1 MAVEFD
7 PTRPIYLQ
15 IMEEIKRRVVQ
26 GQYPPGARLPSV
38 RETASEMG
46 VNPNTMARAYMELER
61 EGFVDARRGEGSF
74 VTDEAGR
81 VERERESLAGAA
93 RTLFV
98 AQIRQL
104 GLTRAQVRAL
114 LTQIGKEVGNG

>member
-26 GQYPPGARLPSV
+26 GQYPPGAKLPSV

-61 EGFVDARRGEGSF
+61 EGFVATRRGEGSF

-81 VERERESLAGAA
+81 VEGEREALAGAA
-93 RTLFV
+93 RARFV

-104 GLTRAQVRAL
+104 GLTRAQVRSL
-114 LTQIGKEVGNG
+114 LTQMGKEIENG